1 MFFLRYISASIIYF
15 TRILKNVRN
24 SVPFLLKFKQKF
36 NSPFPLRY
44 SFSSCKASGAHAALQ
59 LQKYREK
66 QASFLH
72 HAGADTAKRT
82 IQTAERRYRFPCR
95 ITGKIKVCSGHQF
108 LTRLSRLFLF
118 LLFIAFKSFVHRD
131 FADFSVKRQTD
142 DGIYHDTDEKHLRK
156 QRRLYVEREPAGKLL
171 HHKLVDNL

>member
-24 SVPFLLKFKQKF
+24 SMPFLLKFKQKF

-72 HAGADTAKRT
+72 HAGADTARG
-82 IQTAERRYRFPCR
+82 ISHHDIR
-95 ITGKIKVCSGHQF
+95 
-108 LTRLSRLFLF
+108 
-118 LLFIAFKSFVHRD
+118 
-131 FADFSVKRQTD
+131 ADICK
-142 DGIYHDTDEKHLRK
+142 K
-156 QRRLYVEREPAGKLL
+156 
-171 HHKLVDNL
+171 

>member
-24 SVPFLLKFKQKF
+24 SMPFLLKFKQKF

-44 SFSSCKASGAHAALQ
+44 FFSSCKASGVHAALQ

-72 HAGADTAKRT
+72 HAGADTARG
-82 IQTAERRYRFPCR
+82 ISHHDIRAD
-95 ITGKIKVCSGHQF
+95 VC
-108 LTRLSRLFLF
+108 
-118 LLFIAFKSFVHRD
+118 K
-131 FADFSVKRQTD
+131 
-142 DGIYHDTDEKHLRK
+142 E
-156 QRRLYVEREPAGKLL
+156 
-171 HHKLVDNL
+171 